1 MGAPHPE
8 LSDHRGRTG
17 PGPEPDVRTL
27 SPAHRRGCRG
37 SHHRGVRR
45 RTFYP
50 QATTERSNRM
60 TDELAMAAAAAVPI
74 PETAT
79 AARTTT
85 EPPVEPG
92 DDGEDEE
99 EDVKEKALA
108 PLPVTYGTPASLQHL
123 RDLEHGW
130 DGDDAPAPSDTAI

>member
-1 MGAPHPE
+1 
-8 LSDHRGRTG
+8 
-17 PGPEPDVRTL
+17 
-27 SPAHRRGCRG
+27 
-37 SHHRGVRR
+37 
-45 RTFYP
+45 
-50 QATTERSNRM
+50 M

-130 DGDDAPAPSDTAI
+130 DGDDAPAPSDTAIRVAEQVLDTQPRAVPTLDGGVQLEWPNGIEITIGSEGTQELE